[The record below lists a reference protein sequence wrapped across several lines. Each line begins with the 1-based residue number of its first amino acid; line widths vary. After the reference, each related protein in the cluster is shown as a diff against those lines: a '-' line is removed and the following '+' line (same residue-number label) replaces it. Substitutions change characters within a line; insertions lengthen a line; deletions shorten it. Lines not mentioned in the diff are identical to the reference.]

1 MDHAIEPL
9 TEYAEIEARD
19 LKQEYASGEYG
30 SVEECPS
37 YEKIKAYADAINI
50 LLEYYAPDWGRKTPE
65 GLAGLGSQTEEGQ
78 K

>member
-50 LLEYYAPDWGRKTPE
+50 LLEYYALDWGRKTPE
-65 GLAGLGSQTEEGQ
+65 GLAGIGSQTEEGDN
-78 K
+78 